1 VPLGVPRFGTHKS
14 AMVCRGAA
22 DCPGERLPGTSYC
35 KACKSRMNGERLK
48 RKRVR
53 EKELT

>member
-1 VPLGVPRFGTHKS
+1 MPLGVPRFGTHKS